1 MRSEEPWEK
10 NWARSQAVKER
21 RALMKR
27 EEV

>member
-27 EEV
+27 